1 MLGAGTRNEDNMTA
15 EQNKFLIQRLVEEAV
30 NQGNLDVLA
39 EVAGQ
44 VHFTVLP
51 GAVDR
56 NRHLI
61 GRALA

>member
-30 NQGNLDVLA
+30 NQTNLDVLA

-56 NRHLI
+56 T
-61 GRALA
+61 ATSSAAP